1 MILYGCEN
9 FINAIGICG
18 DKSLMFFNLISILM
32 TILPLSIVNW
42 SNFRTVSFITFIF
55 LLFFSIAC
63 LFINILIFIWRKKG
77 LLKDR
82 HKDLS
87 ITLINIVTAIVLI
100 LLIDCISVEFLCSID
115 ILTVNYPCKQNNQN
129 KILNIDCSKI
139 AYPNKYNMKIIK
151 DYEHDIIYLAL
162 TLIEI
167 VNVLSLFNWHMIQ
180 NEIIRGIHIPNK
192 SITSIRIPPI
202 KYDSQGNKFINHTD
216 ILNAQQQ
223 GETYQPTASS
233 SRQKMDNDSNRENQ
247 NIPQIEKENQN
258 KQLISNEEKVT
269 ATTDEN
275 LNKDQVNA

>member
-63 LFINILIFIWRKKG
+63 LFINILIYIWRKKG

-115 ILTVNYPCKQNNQN
+115 ILNVNYPCKENEKN
-129 KILNIDCSKI
+129 ILGIDCSNI
-139 AYPNKYNMKIIK
+139 DDPNNYNTKIIK
-151 DYEHDIIYLAL
+151 DYEHNIIYLGL

-167 VNVLSLFNWHMIQ
+167 VNVLSLFNWHIIQ
-180 NEIIRGIHIPNK
+180 NEIIRGIHYL
-192 SITSIRIPPI
+192 I
-202 KYDSQGNKFINHTD
+202 K
-216 ILNAQQQ
+216 
-223 GETYQPTASS
+223 
-233 SRQKMDNDSNRENQ
+233 
-247 NIPQIEKENQN
+247 
-258 KQLISNEEKVT
+258 V
-269 ATTDEN
+269 
-275 LNKDQVNA
+275 